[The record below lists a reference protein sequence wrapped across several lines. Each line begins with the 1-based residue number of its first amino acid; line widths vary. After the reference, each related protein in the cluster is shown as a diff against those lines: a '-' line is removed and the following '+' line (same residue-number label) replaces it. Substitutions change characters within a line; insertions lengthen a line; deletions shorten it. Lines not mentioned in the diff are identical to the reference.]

1 MKYAL
6 VSLAAVSAAA
16 FAAPHASAQHYQSQ
30 SYGYQTSTMTYEQCV
45 RQQQN
50 RSVTG
55 AVVGGLLGAVVG
67 AQVHNA
73 TEPRN
78 TAPPPR
84 YNHRGYRGGR
94 HGGYRG
100 RYHQPQPQSSNR
112 SNSGAVIAGSAIGA
126 LAGAAITGNT
136 DCNQFPRQR
145 GGYGQ
150 AGGRYQSGYQ
160 GGYQQPYQQPYSQG
174 AYQQQSY
181 GHQQT
186 YSQQGYGYDAYA
198 GQDDGYGYGYD
209 AYAGS
214 QSGGLLGG
222 EDYGYQTPHQSQAHV
237 QTAGAGYAPAY
248 GSNCRHMGAGNGA
261 QVLMCEGADGV
272 WRPAY

>member
-16 FAAPHASAQHYQSQ
+16 FAAPHASAQYYSAQSH
-30 SYGYQTSTMTYEQCV
+30 GYQTTSMTYEQCV

-55 AVVGGLLGAVVG
+55 AVVGGLLGAVAG
-67 AQVHNA
+67 AQIHNA
-73 TEPRN
+73 TKPRN

-84 YNHRGYRGGR
+84 YNNRGHRGGYRGG
-94 HGGYRG
+94 YQ
-100 RYHQPQPQSSNR
+100 QPQRSNQ
-112 SNSGAVIAGSAIGA
+112 SNSGAVIAGGALGA

-145 GGYGQ
+145 GGYSQ
-150 AGGRYQSGYQ
+150 AGGHYQTGY
-160 GGYQQPYQQPYSQG
+160 GQQPYQQPYNQG
-174 AYQQQSY
+174 GYQQQSY

-186 YSQQGYGYDAYA
+186 YSQQGYGYDGYS
-198 GQDDGYGYGYD
+198 GQNDGYGYDGY
-209 AYAGS
+209 APAPS
-214 QSGGLLGG
+214 SGGLLGG
-222 EDYGYQTPHQSQAHV
+222 TDYGYQHQPQHQSQARIT
-237 QTAGAGYAPAY
+237 TAGSSGYYAPQPGAA
-248 GSNCRHMGAGNGA
+248 CRQMGAGNGA
-261 QVLMCEGADGV
+261 QVLMCQGGDGV